1 MSSFKI
7 IDNYKSDKNE
17 DEWYTIH
24 NSQLIEKVEK
34 NSANIAEIE
43 KKMLQFEKQVK
54 DLTNENLRLVNR
66 LLEAEIALERAKNSL
81 VRKHI
86 PFPFTP
92 YISSFSSFQREIPVD
107 DVKDEDKN
115 DKNDK
120 KDKKNVKL

>member
-1 MSSFKI
+1 MSSYKI
-7 IDNYKSDKNE
+7 IDNYKNDKNGE

-34 NSANIAEIE
+34 NSMNIAEIE
-43 KKMLQFEKQVK
+43 KKISQFEKQVK

-66 LLEAEIALERAKNSL
+66 LLEAEISLERAKNSL

-92 YISSFSSFQREIPVD
+92 YISSFSPFQYRENVID
-107 DVKDEDKN
+107 DVKDDVKT
-115 DKNDK
+115 
-120 KDKKNVKL
+120 DKKNLKL